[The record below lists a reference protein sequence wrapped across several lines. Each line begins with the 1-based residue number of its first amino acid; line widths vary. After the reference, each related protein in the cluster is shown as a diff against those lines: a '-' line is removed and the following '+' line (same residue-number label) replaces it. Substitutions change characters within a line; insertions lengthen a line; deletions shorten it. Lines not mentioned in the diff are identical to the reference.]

1 MSTKKRSLKHPGVTL
16 IKPKPEQRIRWRA
29 RFTDPDSGKTKWVT
43 LDPSLRTR
51 EQRKDWAARWSRQL
65 AQRRLDLDAGAAR
78 TTGTPLVDAVER
90 YYRAHPELRPAT
102 LKVYRDATGK
112 LIDWAER
119 ARVRSADDLTRARL
133 MAFREQLVN
142 EQKHSAARNGKR
154 GQQRRLKERRS
165 PHTINRELRAT
176 RTVLG
181 YLLDLDLLPK
191 LSQDDLRRALK
202 RLPAPVERMDYLKPK
217 QLQKLLEAAQR
228 HDSEVF
234 KATRAEHAGSRLTG
248 TTARYQPIAPF
259 VAFCLLTGMRF
270 GEAIALDWSQ
280 VDLDALDATG
290 KPVGE
295 VYVTTA
301 SKTAKARTVGLEVSP
316 ALRKLLIAQKFRT
329 GGKGSVFEL
338 TRETARAA
346 GKRLVIDYG
355 APKTFGWQALRR
367 TCGTYLT
374 NSPGIFGAASAYRSA
389 QQLGHSVAI
398 AEKNYVGLLRGIPAD
413 ARTLEE
419 AMQVEA
425 QVQQVIASAG
435 MSRAPA
441 RTRKVG

>member
-1 MSTKKRSLKHPGVTL
+1 
-16 IKPKPEQRIRWRA
+16 
-29 RFTDPDSGKTKWVT
+29 
-43 LDPSLRTR
+43 
-51 EQRKDWAARWSRQL
+51 
-65 AQRRLDLDAGAAR
+65 
-78 TTGTPLVDAVER
+78 
-90 YYRAHPELRPAT
+90 
-102 LKVYRDATGK
+102 
-112 LIDWAER
+112 
-119 ARVRSADDLTRARL
+119 
-133 MAFREQLVN
+133 
-142 EQKHSAARNGKR
+142 
-154 GQQRRLKERRS
+154 
-165 PHTINRELRAT
+165 
-176 RTVLG
+176 
-181 YLLDLDLLPK
+181 
-191 LSQDDLRRALK
+191 
-202 RLPAPVERMDYLKPK
+202 
-217 QLQKLLEAAQR
+217 
-228 HDSEVF
+228 
-234 KATRAEHAGSRLTG
+234 
-248 TTARYQPIAPF
+248 